1 MARPAIQHRLNA
13 AVIILPLMANSYDM
27 DNCTAHA
34 RALRLSLLRLDQ
46 AREILTRLEKE
57 PLTHKALRSCLRSP
71 RCPRIRPREVREYR
85 SVGVRR
91 RAGIAPRVREVAVAK
106 GGER

>member
-46 AREILTRLEKE
+46 AREVLTRSEKE
-57 PLTHKALRSCLRSP
+57 PLTH
-71 RCPRIRPREVREYR
+71 
-85 SVGVRR
+85 
-91 RAGIAPRVREVAVAK
+91 